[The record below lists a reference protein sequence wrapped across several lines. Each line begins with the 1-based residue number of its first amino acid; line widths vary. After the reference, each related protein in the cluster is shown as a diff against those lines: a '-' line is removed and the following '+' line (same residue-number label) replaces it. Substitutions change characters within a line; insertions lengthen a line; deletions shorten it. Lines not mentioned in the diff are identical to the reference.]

1 MNEAEP
7 GDPVVWEPPCM
18 VVNCPIHPQEARL
31 PARNKGAVSLHGRG
45 GLHPGRRPS
54 QIPRRS
60 KLEVANERNRK
71 LLKGEAT

>member
-1 MNEAEP
+1 MLRAPILYEP
-7 GDPVVWEPPCM
+7 DCLAIG
-18 VVNCPIHPQEARL
+18 CPIHPKEARM
-31 PARNKGAVSLHGRG
+31 PATNKGAVSLHGRG